1 MLNVSDAALGHLA
14 TMLDGVEGAPD
25 DAAIRLVAQP
35 QGLGM
40 AVDTPNDDDHT
51 ITHDGRVILLVDD
64 QVANMLDGRTM
75 DLQET
80 EQGTALAIS

>member
-1 MLNVSDAALGHLA
+1 MLNVSDEALGHLA

-25 DAAIRLVAQP
+25 EAAIRLVAQP

-40 AVDTPNDDDHT
+40 AVDTPNDGDQT
-51 ITHDGRVILLVDD
+51 IEHDGRVVLLVDE
-64 QVANMLDGRTM
+64 QVAGMLEGRTM

>member
-1 MLNVSDAALGHLA
+1 MLNVSDAALSHLA

-25 DAAIRLVAQP
+25 EAAIRLVAQP

-40 AVDTPNDDDHT
+40 AVDTPNDGDHT
-51 ITHDGRVILLVDD
+51 VEHDGRVVLLVDD

-80 EQGTALAIS
+80 EQGTALAIN

>member
-1 MLNVSDAALGHLA
+1 MLNVSDEALGHLA

-25 DAAIRLVAQP
+25 EAAIRLVAQP

-40 AVDTPNDDDHT
+40 AVDTPNDGDQT
-51 ITHDGRVILLVDD
+51 IEHDGRVVLLVDE
-64 QVANMLDGRTM
+64 QVAGMLEGRTM
-75 DLQET
+75 DLQEP